1 MSMNCW
7 EFKKCGREPNGLK
20 AKELGIMGN
29 GYDTYASLKAK
40 CMSKLGMS
48 VA

>member
-1 MSMNCW
+1 MFSN
-7 EFKKCGREPNGLK
+7 EGIEAK

-40 CMSKLGMS
+40 CMNKLGMS
-48 VA
+48 AV